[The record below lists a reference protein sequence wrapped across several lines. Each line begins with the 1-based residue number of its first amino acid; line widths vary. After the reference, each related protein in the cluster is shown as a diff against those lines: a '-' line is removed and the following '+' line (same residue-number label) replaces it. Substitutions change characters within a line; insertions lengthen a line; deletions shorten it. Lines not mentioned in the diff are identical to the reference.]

1 MTRFVIGRI
10 FGSLLLIFAAL
21 TCIFFFIHLA
31 PGDPVELFLGHD
43 STEEQRMII
52 ESNLGLDKPI
62 YVQFGSWITGVVL
75 DGDMGDSLRSGR
87 SVTTEL
93 ADVIPNTL
101 FLAVCSFILH
111 LMIAI
116 PLGVWMAHRSGT
128 KLERVTM
135 STGLIIYSLP
145 SFWLG
150 LMLILVFCRLLGWLP
165 SGGMNSVDMEWMS
178 SGQQLLDTLR
188 HLILPVFVLGIS
200 TVIGTARYVRASV
213 LEVLQKD
220 FILSARARGFSTKR
234 ILWNHALRNS
244 MLPIITIIGLNIP
257 FLLGG
262 AVITET
268 IFSWPGMG
276 RLTVEA
282 IFTRDYP
289 IIMGTVTVSAFMVAI
304 GNLLADLGYAFVDPR
319 IKLRSGGD
327 K

>member
-1 MTRFVIGRI
+1 MTRFVTGRI
-10 FGSLLLIFAAL
+10 FGSLLLILAAL

-43 STEEQRMII
+43 STEEQRLII
-52 ESNLGLDKPI
+52 ESKLGLDKPI
-62 YVQFGSWITGVVL
+62 YKQFGSWITGVIL
-75 DGDMGDSLRSGR
+75 HGDLGDSLRSGR
-87 SVTTEL
+87 PVANEL

-101 FLAVCSFILH
+101 FLAACSFILH
-111 LMIAI
+111 LIIAI
-116 PLGVWMAHRSGT
+116 PLGVWMAHRSGS
-128 KLERVTM
+128 KLERFTM
-135 STGLIIYSLP
+135 STGLMVYSLP

-165 SGGMNSVDMEWMS
+165 SGGMNSIDLEWMS
-178 SGQQLLDTLR
+178 PGQQFLDTLR
-188 HLILPVFVLGIS
+188 HLVLPVFVLGVS
-200 TVIGTARYVRASV
+200 TVIGTARYVRTSV

-220 FILSARARGFSTKR
+220 FIMSARARGLSKKR

-244 MLPIITIIGLNIP
+244 LLPIITIVGLNIP

-282 IFTRDYP
+282 IFARDYP
-289 IIMGTVTVSAFMVAI
+289 IIMGTVTVSAFMVVL

-319 IKLRSGGD
+319 IKLRSGGG

>member
-1 MTRFVIGRI
+1 MTRFVTGRI
-10 FGSLLLIFAAL
+10 FGSLLLILAAL

-43 STEEQRMII
+43 STEEQRLII
-52 ESNLGLDKPI
+52 ESKLGLDKPI
-62 YVQFGSWITGVVL
+62 YKQFGSWITGVIL
-75 DGDMGDSLRSGR
+75 HGDLGDSLRSGR
-87 SVTTEL
+87 PVANEL

-101 FLAVCSFILH
+101 FLAACSFILH
-111 LMIAI
+111 LIIAI
-116 PLGVWMAHRSGT
+116 PLGVWMAHRSGS
-128 KLERVTM
+128 KLERFTM
-135 STGLIIYSLP
+135 STGLMVYSLP

-165 SGGMNSVDMEWMS
+165 SGGMNSIDLEWMS
-178 SGQQLLDTLR
+178 PGQQFLDTLR
-188 HLILPVFVLGIS
+188 HLVLPVFVLGVS
-200 TVIGTARYVRASV
+200 TVIGTARYVRTSV

-220 FILSARARGFSTKR
+220 FILSARARGLSKKR

-244 MLPIITIIGLNIP
+244 LLPIITIVGLNIP

-282 IFTRDYP
+282 IFARDYP
-289 IIMGTVTVSAFMVAI
+289 IIMGTVTVSAFMVVL

-319 IKLRSGGD
+319 IKLRSGGG